1 MLSSG
6 AILADVGVARQA
18 PYRRARAA
26 KRRHGGNKALPH
38 GELRFFAARASP
50 DRLENERHE
59 GASGRQLL
67 IASWTHRP
75 RSGDREIQCMLG
87 TGRSHCNLAISS
99 LSCSFRR
106 FISANFNSSLAG
118 YTNSFAI
125 SLSSAS

>member
-1 MLSSG
+1 MSASH
-6 AILADVGVARQA
+6 
-18 PYRRARAA
+18 A
-26 KRRHGGNKALPH
+26 KRHPAEPAPPSGDTAAIRLCRT
-38 GELRFFAARASP
+38 GESRFFAVRVSP

-59 GASGRQLL
+59 GASGRKLL
-67 IASWTHRP
+67 IASWIHRP